1 MEPSRLRPRL
11 DFADPRVDYADPA
24 ASFRGTHYRG
34 MDYAVPRYFHFVTW
48 LFYLLYCF

>member
-24 ASFRGTHYRG
+24 ASFHGTHYRG
-34 MDYAVPRYFHFVTW
+34 MDYVVRSFFF
-48 LFYLLYCF
+48 L